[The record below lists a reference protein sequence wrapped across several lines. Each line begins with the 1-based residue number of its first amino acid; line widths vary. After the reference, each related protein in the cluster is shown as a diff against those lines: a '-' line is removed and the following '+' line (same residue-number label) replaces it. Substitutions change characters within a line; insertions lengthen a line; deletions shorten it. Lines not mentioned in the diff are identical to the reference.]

1 MRHFFTITWF
11 DRKDT
16 VTKRIMRHL
25 FCGLACLCF
34 MAMPTMAGS
43 FTIGDLQYT
52 VTDSTALTIS
62 VAAKETSVAGNI
74 TIPQEVEHG
83 STTYTVTSIGDSAF
97 AKCTSLT
104 SIIIPN
110 SVTSIGKYAFLGI
123 DTLYYGGPATGALWG
138 AKRRGSIV
146 DGDFTYADLGKE
158 YLLKYTG
165 SDSVVVI
172 PEHVKIIGDSAF
184 YNNTKVEMVT
194 IPKSVTNIGRDAF
207 YGVNTIIYKGSATGS
222 PWRAGRRF
230 IGEFFDGDFIYAD
243 EQKTELEGYIGWDT
257 AVVIPEQVK
266 TIGSRAFYKKTR
278 LKSVII
284 PASVTSIGASAFS
297 NCKSLTSV
305 TIPESVTAIESSA
318 FYNCTSLTSITIP
331 KSVTSIGISTFSDCT
346 SLTSVTIPESITSIG
361 NSTFSYC
368 TSLTSVTIP
377 ESVTIIGSYAFYYC
391 TSLASVS
398 IPKSVTSIEEN
409 AFKGVD
415 TLHYAGIATGALW
428 GAKHRGYHVDGDFTY
443 ADLEKEYLYRY
454 IGSDSLVVIPE
465 HVKIIDDSAFYNNT
479 KVEMVTI
486 PESVTNIGKVAF
498 DGVNTIIY
506 KGSATGSPWRA
517 GKRFNGELFDG
528 DFIYADEQKTEL
540 EGYIGWDTAVVIPEQ
555 VKIIGSRAF
564 YQKTRLKSVTIPASV
579 TTIKNGA
586 FEGCSGL
593 TAIEIPESVT
603 TILAN
608 AFRRCTSLTHV
619 TLPSA
624 LEVISSES
632 FSYCENLKSVI
643 IPTSVTKIETDA
655 FRECT
660 SLNNVKIPKSVI
672 SISDNAFL
680 GADTIYYDG
689 PAARSPWRAKRHIK
703 GSFFDGDFVYSD
715 EQKTKLADYIGSD
728 TTVIIPD
735 QVEILGKSVFVK
747 NTKLTTVTIPSSV
760 VSIENSA
767 FNGCTS
773 LKSITIPEAVT
784 SIEDNTFQGCT
795 SLTSATIPETVTSI
809 GYYAFDGCTS
819 LKSITIPNSVTHID
833 NYAFRGIDTLYYGGP
848 APYAQ
853 WGGRLWGAKYRGY
866 HLDGDFAYADLE
878 KECLLKYTGTDSVVV
893 IPEHVKVIGDSA
905 FFGNTKMT
913 SVTLPDS
920 ITVIGATS
928 FKNCTGLSSL
938 TVPNSVTRIGTEA
951 FRGIDTVCY
960 LMGTDTILIIKDFY
974 NIHNLQELLTYRDM
988 CRKGGGPSA
997 RLDADIDLSPVCG
1010 IINGESISWETI
1022 AIDDNAMF
1030 DGGNHTISNLY
1041 INQST
1046 SYVALIDSRH
1056 IENLIVKNAYVK
1068 GTDAAGITS
1077 CTSPLLLVNCH
1088 FEGVV
1093 IGTDFAGG
1101 LNLYGK
1107 ASSLVNCSN
1116 YGLVVG
1122 GKNAAAD
1129 GIYAQEPINC
1139 YNRGRI
1145 VSNESTAKGVGMYCC
1160 CDPTNCYN
1168 AGAIISTEA
1177 YSIYEAYKSCF
1188 NLKIEGINLH
1198 DEETVQEMDSSA
1210 FLSGAVTDSLN
1221 KYVAQNPKTYD
1232 WWTIEDSIPL
1242 LPWVQGED
1250 GFPRFE
1256 GVNLQPTQGYIVRF
1270 TGEVNDIDVSLDGTI
1285 NLPVCP
1291 VDGYTYAFSNDFD
1304 GKNIVS
1310 DTTVTVS
1317 KIENGGPLKQDG
1329 DGFYLIHNGAE
1340 LAQFRDMVNE
1350 GAVAINGR
1358 LANDIDLSEE
1368 CKDSVWT
1375 PIGIYY
1381 KNKEYNYLAF
1391 EGIFDGA
1398 GHTIKHLYD
1407 ITDSPNEWESTHWG
1421 RGLFGYTRNATIQN
1435 VEVKNSRITGFTVAA
1450 IVATAENTT
1459 IVNCGSEAELYGYS
1473 DYGVASMCAHGEGTN
1488 IIMNCYNIGE
1498 VKGEY
1503 NACAIVAHAYGTYE
1517 LKNCYSSALIWN
1529 EYDGKGEFGSFNFG
1543 TAMNNTRCFTDS
1555 VICNYDNERE
1565 GVTKTSTDY
1574 IKSDAFLADMNAWV
1588 DSMNAAQSEIVF
1600 ARWVRDE
1607 VDGYPKLQPTHT
1619 SVSLPDVRRTT
1630 PDGISVYAVDGTI
1643 YIRSAHAG
1651 KATLYD
1657 PHGKAVASVAY
1668 AEGITMVD
1676 GLREGVYIVCGVKV
1690 IVHRGK

>member
-146 DGDFTYADLGKE
+146 DGDFTYADLEKE

-194 IPKSVTNIGRDAF
+194 IPESVTNIGRDAF

-230 IGEFFDGDFIYAD
+230 NGELFDGDFIYAD

-486 PESVTNIGKVAF
+486 PESVTNIGRDAF
-498 DGVNTIIY
+498 YGVNTIIY

-517 GKRFNGELFDG
+517 GRRFNGELFDG

-819 LKSITIPNSVTHID
+819 LKSITIPNSVTSID
-833 NYAFRGIDTLYYGGP
+833 EYAFRGIDTLYYGGP
-848 APYAQ
+848 APYAN

-866 HLDGDFAYADLE
+866 HLDGDFTYADLE

-1041 INQST
+1041 INGSV
-1046 SYVALIDSRH
+1046 YYAAILDGRYIK
-1056 IENLIVKNAYVK
+1056 NLTVKNAYIK
-1068 GTDAAGITS
+1068 GTYAAGITS
-1077 CTSPLLLVNCH
+1077 STSCPFLSNCH
-1088 FEGVV
+1088 FEGVA
-1093 IGTDFAGG
+1093 IGSEFAGG

-1107 ASSLVNCSN
+1107 GSILVNCSN
-1116 YGLVVG
+1116 YGLVISSGDVNQSYG
-1122 GKNAAAD
+1122 V

-1145 VSNESTAKGVGMYCC
+1145 INWEGEAHGIGMYCC
-1160 CDPTNCYN
+1160 DSPRNCYN
-1168 AGAIISTEA
+1168 AGAITAKTA
-1177 YSIYEAYKSCF
+1177 YSIFEAYRNCF
-1188 NLKIEGINLH
+1188 NLKIEGVSLIN
-1198 DEETVQEMDSSA
+1198 EENIQEMDSSA

-1221 KYVAQNPKTYD
+1221 QYVAQNPKTYD
-1232 WWTIEDSIPL
+1232 RWTIKDSIPL

-1256 GVNLQPTQGYIVRF
+1256 GVNLQPTQGYAVRF
-1270 TGEVNDIDVSLDGTI
+1270 KGEVNDIEVSRDGTI
-1285 NLPVCP
+1285 ALPVSP
-1291 VDGYTYAFSNDFD
+1291 DGYTYIFANDFD

-1358 LANDIDLSEE
+1358 LANDIDLSQE
-1368 CKDSVWT
+1368 CKDSVWI
-1375 PIGIYY
+1375 PIGFN
-1381 KNKEYNYLAF
+1381 KNGRDYIAF
-1391 EGIFDGA
+1391 EGVFDGA
-1398 GHTIKHLYD
+1398 GHSIEHLYN
-1407 ITDSPNEWESTHWG
+1407 ITDSPYQGESTHWY
-1421 RGLFGYTRNATIQN
+1421 RGLFGNTKNATIQN
-1435 VEVKNSRITGFTVAA
+1435 VVVKNSRITGFCVSA
-1450 IVATAENTT
+1450 IVASAENTT

-1473 DYGVASMCAHGEGTN
+1473 DHGAASMCA
-1488 IIMNCYNIGE
+1488 IMERNTKVINCYNLG
-1498 VKGEY
+1498 VVGGEY
-1503 NACAIVAHAYGTYE
+1503 QAAAIACHTYGNPE
-1517 LKNCYSSALIWN
+1517 LVNCYSSAIITLNYRSGN
-1529 EYDGKGEFGSFNFG
+1529 EETGPFCQVEHCV
-1543 TAMNNTRCFTDS
+1543 RCFTDS
-1555 VICNYDNERE
+1555 EICNFNYERE

-1619 SVSLPDVRRTT
+1619 SSSLPDVRHTT

-1657 PHGKAVASVAY
+1657 LHGKAVASVAY
-1668 AEGITMVD
+1668 TEGLTMVD

-1690 IVHRGK
+1690 IVRRGK